1 MTLGFFTV
9 FRKDP
14 IHYVSAERML
24 ASAKDAMPGL
34 ECVQFTDAKSP
45 LVYGADRLV
54 RRPHGKI
61 LERRLEHYADC
72 AGEWLLVDTDV
83 VIQRDVRHVFDDDWD
98 VALTDRQWRHLKQP
112 ADFMRDMP
120 FNTGVCFSR
129 SPEFWRAVLMTWRSF
144 PFEQQSDWLSEQR
157 AVADVVRKDVF
168 TVKVLP
174 GMIYNYPPTTEDD
187 AGLKDA
193 AIVHLKGGRKSM
205 RVAS

>member
-1 MTLGFFTV
+1 MRLGFFTV

-14 IHYVSAERML
+14 IHYVLAERML
-24 ASAKDAMPGL
+24 GSAKRAMPDV

-54 RRPHGKI
+54 RRPHGKM

-72 AGEWLLVDTDV
+72 AGEWLLVDTDA
-83 VIQRDVRHVFDDDWD
+83 VINRDVRHVFDDEWD
-98 VALTDRQWRHLKQP
+98 VALTDRLWTHVNQP
-112 ADFMRDMP
+112 ADFVRDMP

-144 PFEQQSDWLSEQR
+144 SEEQQKDWMSEQR
-157 AVADVVRKDVF
+157 AVAEVVRKDVF

-174 GMIYNYPPTTEDD
+174 GMIYNYPPTTDTD
-187 AGLKDA
+187 AGLREA
-193 AIVHLKGGRKSM
+193 AIVHFKGPRKAM
-205 RVAS
+205 MLAG